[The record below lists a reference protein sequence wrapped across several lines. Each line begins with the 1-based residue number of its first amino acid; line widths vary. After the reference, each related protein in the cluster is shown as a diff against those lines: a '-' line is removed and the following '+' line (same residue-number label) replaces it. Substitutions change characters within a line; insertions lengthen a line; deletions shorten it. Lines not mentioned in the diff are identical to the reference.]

1 MGYVYIAL
9 TVILT
14 VYGQLV
20 LKWQVDRIG
29 PPADGM
35 TAILSFVA
43 QALSNPWV
51 LSGLGAAF
59 AASLCWML
67 ALTRLPLSTAY
78 PFTASSFL
86 LILVFGVAFLGES
99 ASPTKLIGTMLIV
112 SGIVLMAVRG

>member
-1 MGYVYIAL
+1 MGYLYIAM

-14 VYGQLV
+14 VYGQLI

-29 PPADGM
+29 NPSGGM
-35 TAILSFVA
+35 EAKLSFFA
-43 QALSNPWV
+43 QALTNPWV

-78 PFTASSFL
+78 PYTATAFV
-86 LILVFGVAFLGES
+86 LVVFAGAWIFSEPLTPQKVLGVF
-99 ASPTKLIGTMLIV
+99 LIV
-112 SGIVLMAVRG
+112 AGLTVGGLK